1 MRTWKPNVTNQC
13 NWQVQKSGMDEN
25 LAEQN
30 GGTGRGSMSDAG
42 HGIEKARFHVTY
54 FFWLVVEQSNKLLN
68 GFQLLE
74 P

>member
-1 MRTWKPNVTNQC
+1 
-13 NWQVQKSGMDEN
+13 MDEN

-42 HGIEKARFHVTY
+42 HGIEKARVHVTY
-54 FFWLVVEQSNKLLN
+54 FFWLVVKQSNKLLN